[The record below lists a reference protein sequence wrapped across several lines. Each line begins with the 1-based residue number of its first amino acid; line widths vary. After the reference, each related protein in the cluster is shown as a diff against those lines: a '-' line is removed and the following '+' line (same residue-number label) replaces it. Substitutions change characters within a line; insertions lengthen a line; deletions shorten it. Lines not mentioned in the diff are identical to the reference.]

1 MANRTVTMI
10 VCVAATSAI
19 ALGAA
24 SIAAAQNNPSPPPA
38 PVVTDSQAQGRIEAP
53 VGHRQPRPQDL
64 PQDGRNDPVRVAP
77 AELDLNKKLEICRGC

>member
-1 MANRTVTMI
+1 
-10 VCVAATSAI
+10 VAAFSVT

-24 SIAAAQNNPSPPPA
+24 GLAAAQNNPPPSPA
-38 PVVTDSQAQGRIEAP
+38 PVVTDSQAQGRFEAP
-53 VGHRQPRPQDL
+53 VGHRQPRPADL

>member
-1 MANRTVTMI
+1 MANRTVTII
-10 VCVAATSAI
+10 VCLAAISVT

-24 SIAAAQNNPSPPPA
+24 GIATAQNNPPPSPA
-38 PVVTDSQAQGRIEAP
+38 PIVTDSQAQGRPEAP

-64 PQDGRNDPVRVAP
+64 PQDGQNAPVRVAP

>member
-1 MANRTVTMI
+1 MI
-10 VCVAATSAI
+10 VCVAAFSVT

-24 SIAAAQNNPSPPPA
+24 SIAAAQNNPPPSPA
-38 PVVTDSQAQGRIEAP
+38 VTNSQSQGRPEAP

-64 PQDGRNDPVRVAP
+64 PQDGQNAPVRVAP